1 MRFSF
6 TVTVLLMLSCLPSKA
21 QERPSMDVGQGVIC
35 DTREQVER
43 FVALRGNGKTT
54 AVALQTVNYE
64 AHDARAC
71 NVALVMFTEA
81 KPIAARAINGRLVS
95 IVQITVHAFGNGTAW
110 QKVQAIVQFTVAT
123 EKGQVA

>member
-1 MRFSF
+1 MRFAF
-6 TVTVLLMLSCLPSKA
+6 TVTMLLMISCLPLKA
-21 QERPSMDVGQGVIC
+21 QEQQSMDIGHGVIC

-43 FVALRGNGKTT
+43 YVALRGNGKDT

-71 NVALVMFTEA
+71 NVALVMFTEP
-81 KPIAARAINGRLVS
+81 KPIAAQVINGRQVS
-95 IVQITVHAFGNGTAW
+95 IVQITVHAFGNGSAW
-110 QKVQAIVQFTVAT
+110 KQVRAIVQYTVAT